1 MEAGRVTDTDGDIAW
16 LLARETPRL
25 RRFAIALTGS
35 VEHGDDLVQDTLER
49 ALRKQGQVRRQ
60 TSVRSWLFTILHRT
74 HVNQAKRRRTER
86 DTLAALQR
94 GDTLPPNQDSHVEVL
109 NIAAAL
115 RMLPPDQREAVLLVG
130 LEGFGYDEAA
140 RITAVPMGTLKSR
153 LYRGREALW
162 AIRHGDRAARDQ
174 RGTG

>member
-1 MEAGRVTDTDGDIAW
+1 MSETDIAW

-49 ALRKQGQVRRQ
+49 ALRKQGQVRKQ

-74 HVNQAKRRRTER
+74 HLNQVKRRRTEH
-86 DTLAALQR
+86 DALAAMQR
-94 GDTLPPNQDSHVEVL
+94 GDGMPANQDSHVEVL
-109 NIAAAL
+109 NIAVAL
-115 RMLPPDQREAVLLVG
+115 RTLPPDQREAVLLVG

-140 RITAVPMGTLKSR
+140 RITGVPMGTLKSR

-162 AIRHGDRAARDQ
+162 AIRHGGRADRAQ